1 MSDKPWEI
9 KAPHASVGLPNT
21 EAARQLSEELVRIPG
36 IRQRGPGWIVPRNAI
51 EVFAELCEK
60 YRVTPAYMKWIVPPE
75 PRASWPAVEQYMRF
89 AGEVRSDVVLDGF
102 LMPYQRDA
110 IEFGWNKSGVHI
122 WHQTGAGKTITGLLC
137 CLSVGGPIVIITRA
151 ASRLQFGR
159 EIERFTRLKPFILSP
174 QSADKGILKVGG
186 QTWIEFFKEHMPV
199 LRKAGLVAEAWA
211 AAKEQRPVVVEKRS
225 TLEAYLNECKY
236 EKRRPVVIVGW
247 ESLPTNL
254 DRLKAL
260 RPGVVLYDECFPA
273 ETPILTRRGWSP
285 IAKVEPGT
293 DVLSFNTEKT
303 CFEWKKVLRKIEVPA
318 EGRQLLR
325 VVHSCGQLTATS
337 NHEFWTEEEG
347 YVKAGQLT
355 SQHQL
360 RVLRVPCNEE
370 ATSWEENT
378 TILRSRVQWPL
389 CCDAPLETRGEA
401 LPVVQNG
408 SVLGTSEFDEE
419 ILRNLLL
426 RQVENESGRRQR
438 GLLSWGESGAGRSCL
453 QSPPVSD
460 EGSRSISRKNAA
472 SKPNEGPDYA
482 GKGFYE
488 SEAYGPQAQSTGR
501 KWERMYATG
510 GEPVTHDR
518 TDPVLNRDSGCS
530 KTTVQSKATQTLQDR
545 SGRSSKDAG
554 RGNRWFIAPGPD
566 SERAGQKEG
575 TGFVRSRVDRVEV
588 LEQAGRTREGGN
600 SCEDQWLYDLEVEGN
615 HNYFASGVLVSN
627 CHKGKNSSRWT
638 VVPLVE
644 PEGSTDREKV
654 EHRLAQ
660 ETEAKSLGGFIKD
673 TEEGPRMFLP
683 VMNMAAAAAQLGRV
697 AKKRVATTATPVK
710 DRVRDLWSQ
719 LDMIEPNAF
728 GSKVIFETRHC
739 DRKPGTYGGFDT
751 RGSSNLV
758 ELKTRLSSIAHI
770 LKYEE
775 THKSLPPKRR
785 QSLYISPEDQCE
797 PASGF
802 ARARAEARKRG
813 AAASLELSLMEA
825 ATRKRTAVASIV
837 EDHLTSGQKVVLFSG
852 RRKDCEDLGKTIQN
866 LSTVKQ
872 NGVDVW
878 VAHGEQSQEM
888 RDEIVQMYMAHPGP
902 CAIVATWQAMGESL
916 NLQDTDAAFF
926 VMLPPTPGALRQGE
940 GRFARHGQKRPVIIY
955 YVIAEGTVDEHM
967 AAILIDKL
975 PAVERVVEDT
985 ELASAA
991 VPLAGIDE
999 SESDEEFAQSILDS
1013 LDFG

>member
-21 EAARQLSEELVRIPG
+21 EAARKLSEELIRIPG
-36 IRQRGPGWIVPRNAI
+36 IRPRGAGWIVPRNAI

-60 YRVTPAYMKWIVPPE
+60 YSVAPAYTKWIVAPAPVV
-75 PRASWPAVEQYMRF
+75 PWPNVERVLRERK
-89 AGEVRSDVVLDGF
+89 EVREDVVLNGF
-102 LMPYQRDA
+102 LMPYQKDA
-110 IEFGWNKSGVHI
+110 VEFGWSKSGVHI
-122 WHQTGAGKTITGLLC
+122 WHQTGAGKTLTGLLC
-137 CLSVGGPIVIITRA
+137 CLSVDGPLVIITRA

-159 EIERFTRLKPFILSP
+159 EVERFTQLKPFILSP
-174 QSADKGILKVGG
+174 ESADKGILKVGG

-199 LRKAGLVAEAWA
+199 LRRAALVAEEWA
-211 AAKEQRPVVVEKRS
+211 KAKENKPVVIEKKS
-225 TLEAYLNECKY
+225 TLDAYLNECKY
-236 EKRRPVVIVGW
+236 SERRPVLLVGW

-260 RPGVVLYDECFPA
+260 RPGAVLYDE
-273 ETPILTRRGWSP
+273 
-285 IAKVEPGT
+285 
-293 DVLSFNTEKT
+293 
-303 CFEWKKVLRKIEVPA
+303 
-318 EGRQLLR
+318 
-325 VVHSCGQLTATS
+325 
-337 NHEFWTEEEG
+337 
-347 YVKAGQLT
+347 
-355 SQHQL
+355 
-360 RVLRVPCNEE
+360 
-370 ATSWEENT
+370 
-378 TILRSRVQWPL
+378 
-389 CCDAPLETRGEA
+389 
-401 LPVVQNG
+401 
-408 SVLGTSEFDEE
+408 
-419 ILRNLLL
+419 
-426 RQVENESGRRQR
+426 
-438 GLLSWGESGAGRSCL
+438 
-453 QSPPVSD
+453 
-460 EGSRSISRKNAA
+460 
-472 SKPNEGPDYA
+472 
-482 GKGFYE
+482 
-488 SEAYGPQAQSTGR
+488 
-501 KWERMYATG
+501 
-510 GEPVTHDR
+510 
-518 TDPVLNRDSGCS
+518 
-530 KTTVQSKATQTLQDR
+530 
-545 SGRSSKDAG
+545 
-554 RGNRWFIAPGPD
+554 
-566 SERAGQKEG
+566 
-575 TGFVRSRVDRVEV
+575 
-588 LEQAGRTREGGN
+588 
-600 SCEDQWLYDLEVEGN
+600 
-615 HNYFASGVLVSN
+615 

-644 PEGSTDREKV
+644 PEGATDREKL
-654 EHRLAQ
+654 EHRLSQ
-660 ETEAKSLGGFIKD
+660 EEEAKRLGGFVKD

-719 LDMIEPNAF
+719 LDMVEPNAF

-758 ELKTRLSSIAHI
+758 ELKTRLASIAHI
-770 LKYEE
+770 LKYED
-775 THKSLPPKRR
+775 THKKLPPKRR

-825 ATRKRTAVASIV
+825 ATRKRVAVASIV
-837 EDHLTSGQKVVLFSG
+837 EDHLASGQKVVLFSG
-852 RRKDCEDLGKTIQN
+852 RRKDCEDLGKSIQN

-872 NGVDVW
+872 NNVDVW

-888 RDEIVQMYMAHPGP
+888 RDEIVRMYMAHPGP

-955 YVIAEGTVDEHM
+955 YAIAEGTVDEHM
-967 AAILIDKL
+967 AALLIDKL

-985 ELASAA
+985 ELASSA

-999 SESDEEFAQSILDS
+999 NESDEDFAKSILDS